1 MGAILQRSAPCVIN
15 LTIRSAITTT
25 RSRPAGSNGCCLRS
39 CYGCCSRCRLF
50 SITRRK
56 QMGPVTE
63 AKHEMVLNL
72 LATGHSA
79 RAVAEAFGHSD
90 NWIYNMFST
99 HPEYRM
105 RLDEIKSAMHEKLT
119 DRAVDATSKW
129 RREFDDGIG
138 DAVDALRLAV
148 TGRMEDLKASD
159 RIKASTAWLDRAPSA
174 PKVTTQTASEQ
185 VTRLIF
191 EMPAMDG
198 IINAARSVGAQGL
211 LTVIDTECKPVTDCY
226 RPAIPVLEDV
236 IDRYKDVLEEEEAE

>member
-1 MGAILQRSAPCVIN
+1 VGAILQRSAPCATC

-25 RSRPAGSNGCCLRS
+25 RNRPVGSNGCWLRS

-50 SITRRK
+50 STRRRE

-63 AKHEMVLNL
+63 AQHEMVLNL

-79 RAVAEAFGHSD
+79 REVAEAFGHGD
-90 NWIYNMFST
+90 NWIYAMFSN
-99 HPEYRM
+99 HPEYRL
-105 RLDEIKSAMHEKLT
+105 RLDEIKAAMHEKLT

-129 RREFDDGIG
+129 RREFDDGIE
-138 DAVDALRLAV
+138 DAVAALRLAV
-148 TGRMEDLKASD
+148 KGNMADIKAAD
-159 RIKASTAWLDRAPSA
+159 RIKASFGWLDRAPSA

-211 LTVIDTECKPVTDCY
+211 LTVIDAECKPVTDCY

-236 IDRYKDVLEEEEAE
+236 IDRYRDRLEEDEAE